1 MKRRRLQDEAA
12 QLASQIEELRSI
24 EHATPE
30 EADAATA
37 RIAEMALRCDEITKE
52 LGIENDLDA
61 KLKALRSVVVDDCEA
76 RSVIEPKKNQEKPV
90 DVNNRYLRGIARGE
104 IRAMGETSPTYDNA
118 GAELVPVELFRGII
132 NEIERQS
139 VGARVASVFTA
150 SSNRLVLPKVGDAT
164 AAFYSEADEGDLTDL
179 ATSGVEVTL
188 FGIRSLAAISNDLIE
203 DAAADISGIFSRAAA
218 RGFAT
223 RIDTA
228 WLQGDET
235 AGIDGLVGEVPQSF
249 EVASAGAT
257 TAEDLAS
264 VVGAVDPAAMNT
276 SWVVSPAGYG
286 ALLAAHVATGAAML
300 SDAMNPT
307 VFGRPVYVTN
317 AMPSG
322 TLALYGDFSLATAVA
337 VKASGLSISALREV
351 RAVNDQTVYLAR
363 QRIGI
368 ANHAP
373 SYVAKLV
380 LAD

>member
-12 QLASQIEELRSI
+12 ALATQIEELRSL

-30 EADAATA
+30 EAETAAG
-37 RIAEMALRCDEITKE
+37 RITELAARCDEITRE
-52 LGIENDLDA
+52 LATENELDA
-61 KLKALRSVVVDDCEA
+61 RLKALRSVVVDDSEA
-76 RSVIEPKKNQEKPV
+76 RSVIETNTKKEKAV
-90 DVNNRYLRGIARGE
+90 DVNSRYLRGIARGE
-104 IRAMGETSPTYDNA
+104 FRAMGETSPTYDEA

-150 SSNRLVLPKVGDAT
+150 SSNKLVLPKAGDAT
-164 AAFYSEADEGDLTDL
+164 AAFYSEAAEGSLTDID
-179 ATSGVEVTL
+179 TSGVEVTL

-203 DAAADISGIFSRAAA
+203 DSVVDIAGMFSRAAA

-235 AGIDGLVGEVPQSF
+235 ANIDGLVGLVNQS
-249 EVASAGAT
+249 VVVNTAGET
-257 TAEDLAS
+257 TAEKLGEL
-264 VVGAVDPAAMNT
+264 VGKVDPAAMNT

-286 ALLAAHVATGAAML
+286 ALLAAHAATGSVML
-300 SDAMNPT
+300 ADAMAPT

-337 VKASGLSISALREV
+337 VKANGLSISALREV
-351 RAVNDQTVYLAR
+351 RAVNDQTVFLAK

-373 SYVAKLV
+373 AYVAKLI
-380 LAD
+380 LD

>member
-24 EHATPE
+24 EHTTQE
-30 EADAATA
+30 ESDAATA
-37 RIAEMALRCDEITKE
+37 RIAEMAVRCDEITKE

-76 RSVIEPKKNQEKPV
+76 RSVIEPNKNEEKAV

-150 SSNRLVLPKVGDAT
+150 SSNKLVLPKVADAT
-164 AAFYSEADEGDLTDL
+164 AAFYSEAAQGNLTDL
-179 ATSGVEVTL
+179 ATSGVEVSL

-203 DAAADISGIFSRAAA
+203 DAAADIFGIFSRAAA

-235 AGIDGLVGEVPQSF
+235 AGIDGLVGEVEESIA
-249 EVASAGAT
+249 VASAGAT
-257 TAEDLAS
+257 TPENLAS
-264 VVGAVDPAAMNT
+264 VVGLVDPAAMNT
-276 SWVVSPAGYG
+276 AWVVSPAGYG
-286 ALLAAHVATGAAML
+286 ALLAAHTSTGAAMVT
-300 SDAMNPT
+300 DAMAPT
-307 VFGRPVYVTN
+307 CFGRPVYVTN

-337 VKASGLSISALREV
+337 VKANGLSISALREV
-351 RAVNDQTVYLAR
+351 RAVNDQTVFLAK
-363 QRIGI
+363 QRLGI
-368 ANHAP
+368 KNHAP
-373 SYVAKLV
+373 QFVAKLII
-380 LAD
+380 D